1 MIGDENSPSLSEQS
15 PPWTPKGVI
24 MNNKDPQIRKQ
35 QGNAEMEEGHDGYC
49 DHEYLT
55 AQRFRRTVSTGGG
68 HEGKISKSSR
78 ALLSF
83 APTSTKEFFLSR
95 LTPSKPLK
103 QQHKRSV
110 Q

>member
-1 MIGDENSPSLSEQS
+1 LIGDENSPSLSEQS

-55 AQRFRRTVSTGGG
+55 A
-68 HEGKISKSSR
+68 
-78 ALLSF
+78 
-83 APTSTKEFFLSR
+83 
-95 LTPSKPLK
+95 
-103 QQHKRSV
+103 
-110 Q
+110 